1 LVFLRDSDGGDTPEL
16 RHLVNEITV
25 NALREYDDGP
35 LTPEQQRNQ
44 QNDVDFESLDHNLS
58 NKLKYSS
65 LNLSNLIYI
74 VNIFCRS

>member
-1 LVFLRDSDGGDTPEL
+1 MFKRDGDDLDGGGTPEL

-44 QNDVDFESLDHNLS
+44 QTDMDYGSPDQNLS
-58 NKLKYSS
+58 NE
-65 LNLSNLIYI
+65 N
-74 VNIFCRS
+74 FFR